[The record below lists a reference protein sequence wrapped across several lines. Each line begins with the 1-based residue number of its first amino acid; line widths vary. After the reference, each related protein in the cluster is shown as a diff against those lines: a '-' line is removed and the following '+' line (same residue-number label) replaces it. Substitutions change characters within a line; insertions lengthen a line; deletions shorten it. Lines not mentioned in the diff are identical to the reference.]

1 MVKQLSVVLSVLV
14 MSTLL
19 GSSDANALTAA
30 DPSPKPLSFK
40 ACGEKYRAAKADG
53 SLGERKWMEFRR
65 VDCGIG
71 SGTGSARRAQQA
83 ATVALSEAATGEAL
97 RRVSFPLELSGEFDG
112 QTPAQQRMRTC
123 LKSYHANKQAGTL
136 AGLRWIQKGGGFY
149 SLCSA
154 KLKAAKA

>member
-1 MVKQLSVVLSVLV
+1 MVKGW
-14 MSTLL
+14 STAFSAIIISL
-19 GSSDANALTAA
+19 GVGLAPAVALTAA

-53 SLGERKWMEFRR
+53 SLGGRKWMEFRR
-65 VDCGIG
+65 IDCGIG
-71 SGTGSARRAQQA
+71 AGKAVTQRTQP
-83 ATVALSEAATGEAL
+83 ATVARSEAATGEAL
-97 RRVSFPLELSGEFDG
+97 RRVSFPLQLSTEFGG

-154 KLKAAKA
+154 KLKAARA